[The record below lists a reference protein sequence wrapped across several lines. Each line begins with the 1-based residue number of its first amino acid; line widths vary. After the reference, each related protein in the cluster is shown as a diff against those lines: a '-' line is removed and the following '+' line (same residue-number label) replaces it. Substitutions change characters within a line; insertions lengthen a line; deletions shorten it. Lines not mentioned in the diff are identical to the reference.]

1 MKNKIY
7 VCKIEKLEDI
17 IKNNKFEKKLSDY
30 KLSEEKYIIA
40 KKSYT
45 ALGFIDIFTNKEY
58 LSFESQYI
66 MKNSKIVTYY
76 RELTKE
82 EINEMCN
89 YLEKYLNKKTSNLEE
104 KIVVKI
110 KNKI

>member
-7 VCKIEKLEDI
+7 ICKIEKVEDI
-17 IKNNKFEKKLSDY
+17 IKNNKFKRNLSDY
-30 KLSEEKYIIA
+30 KLKEEKYIIA

-45 ALGFIDIFTNKEY
+45 ALGFIDIFTEEEY
-58 LSFESQYI
+58 ISFESQYI

-89 YLEKYLNKKTSNLEE
+89 YLEKYLNKKTSNLGE
-104 KIVVKI
+104 KPIVKI

>member
-1 MKNKIY
+1 
-7 VCKIEKLEDI
+7 
-17 IKNNKFEKKLSDY
+17 
-30 KLSEEKYIIA
+30 
-40 KKSYT
+40 
-45 ALGFIDIFTNKEY
+45 
-58 LSFESQYI
+58 

-82 EINEMCN
+82 EINKMCN